1 MKLIELKPK
10 PLDLDENK
18 IKKWVKEDLSV
29 KVYADIDRAI
39 SLTANKIKQR
49 LKSACE
55 FYLRYKDNPKL
66 LIKDNPEYRKLF
78 ESECVHTYVWRKIF
92 WQYKYDPEKYNEWL
106 FKLAFKD
113 VLENEER
120 DKDG

>member
-1 MKLIELKPK
+1 MKPK

-49 LKSACE
+49 INSTIQGLIDKLREKQMNARVYQNDE
-55 FYLRYKDNPKL
+55 FLDFYQGYEEGISDAVEE
-66 LIKDNPEYRKLF
+66 IKKWFPIIF
-78 ESECVHTYVWRKIF
+78 EK
-92 WQYKYDPEKYNEWL
+92 
-106 FKLAFKD
+106 
-113 VLENEER
+113 ER